1 MIQERWLTQV
11 MERFVEW
18 AMSSGIRVLL
28 VGIAMLLLFT
38 ITKQVLTR
46 LRRMYEGTL
55 PSPARLKW

>member
-38 ITKQVLTR
+38 NTKQVLTH
-46 LRRMYEGTL
+46 LRHLYEGTL

>member
-55 PSPARLKW
+55 PNPARLKW